1 MKSKLKFFYFISL
14 EMTFTIIEYKPV
26 LVESKIEKIQVKY

>member
-14 EMTFTIIEYKPV
+14 EMTLTIVEYKPV
-26 LVESKIEKIQVKY
+26 LVLVQD